1 MVRARY
7 GYGSLWGG
15 RSNLRQGVAGIS
27 VAAKAVDAYC
37 GSKSKSNICGGSN
50 NSLGFWVTRK
60 SWCGSRT
67 SSLVLPVIIV
77 SRSEVHSRVVHV

>member
-1 MVRARY
+1 MVRACY
-7 GYGSLWGG
+7 GCGSLWGG

-50 NSLGFWVTRK
+50 NSLGFWVTTK
-60 SWCGSRT
+60 EK
-67 SSLVLPVIIV
+67 LVW
-77 SRSEVHSRVVHV
+77 